1 MVSDGLHGFPAATR
15 IGSASGVGVSA
26 AGTPLFVD
34 LDGTLIR
41 TDVLFESAVL
51 AVRRSPAVLL
61 RMPVWLMLGGRARL
75 KRELAGRAGE
85 LFDPAALPYV
95 PEVLAW
101 LRQERAAGTHIVL
114 ATAGHRL
121 LAEKVA
127 AELSLFDGVLATDGE
142 NLKGRRKLEAI
153 RAYLRERQLGEAFR
167 YAGDSA
173 ADGVLFSAA
182 EAYVVVGGRR
192 FSGLS
197 TPPAAVLDPNRG
209 GWKPL
214 LRLLRPHQW
223 SKNLLL
229 LVPAVAG
236 QKLLDT
242 HVLAMALAG
251 AVVFSLLASAVYVL
265 NDLLDMTSDRLHPRK
280 RYRPLAQG
288 QVSVPTAVGTAGAL
302 LAAAALLA
310 LLLTPVSFVLVAAL
324 YLLVTTAYS
333 VDLKRRVLV
342 DVLCLAGLYTLR
354 ILAGG
359 AVTGIVVSPWL
370 LAFSMFVFLSLAF
383 VKRYTELT
391 TVARAG
397 GTATGEQLAG
407 RGYLPGDLDLIR
419 SAGPAAGYV
428 ATLVLALYVSA
439 PEVAQRYAS
448 PAYLYALCPLALY
461 WLTRVWFLAHRQQ
474 LHDDPVVFA
483 LRDRNSHV
491 VLAAAV
497 MVLLAAKF
505 L

>member
-1 MVSDGLHGFPAATR
+1 MSESVHGFPAATR
-15 IGSASGVGVSA
+15 
-26 AGTPLFVD
+26 AGPPLFVD

-41 TDVLFESAVL
+41 TDVLYESAAL

-61 RMPVWLMLGGRARL
+61 QMPMWLMLGGRARL
-75 KRELAGRAGE
+75 KRELAGRTVDV
-85 LFDPAALPYV
+85 FDPATLPYV

-101 LRQERAAGTHIVL
+101 LREERSAGTHIVL

-127 AELSLFDGVLATDGE
+127 AELGLFDAVLATDGE
-142 NLKGRRKLEAI
+142 NLKGGRKLEAI
-153 RAYLRERQLGEAFR
+153 RAYLRDRGLGEAFR

-173 ADGVLFSAA
+173 ADRVLFAA
-182 EAYVVVGGRR
+182 ASGYVVVGGRR
-192 FSGLS
+192 FSGLP
-197 TPPAAVLDPNRG
+197 TAPAAVLDRDRG
-209 GWKPL
+209 GLRPL
-214 LRLLRPHQW
+214 VRLLRPHQW
-223 SKNLLL
+223 TKNVLL

-236 QKLLDT
+236 QKVLDP
-242 HVLAMALAG
+242 HVLAMSLVG
-251 AVVFSLLASAVYVL
+251 VFVFSLLASATYIA
-265 NDLLDMTSDRLHPRK
+265 NDLLDMTADRLHPRK
-280 RYRPLAQG
+280 RLRPLAQG
-288 QVSVPTAVGTAGAL
+288 LVSVPAAVGTAAAL
-302 LAAAALLA
+302 LAAAVLA
-310 LLLTPVSFVLVAAL
+310 LLLTPVPFMLLAAV
-324 YLLVTTAYS
+324 YLLAATAYS
-333 VDLKRRVLV
+333 TDLKRRVLV

-391 TVARAG
+391 VTAG
-397 GTATGEQLAG
+397 ALGTGPEAMLAG
-407 RGYLPGDLDLIR
+407 RGYRPGDLDLLR

-439 PEVAQRYAS
+439 PEVSQRYAS
-448 PAYLYALCPLALY
+448 PGYLYALCPLALY

-483 LRDRNSHV
+483 LRDRNSHI
-491 VLAAAV
+491 VLLLAV